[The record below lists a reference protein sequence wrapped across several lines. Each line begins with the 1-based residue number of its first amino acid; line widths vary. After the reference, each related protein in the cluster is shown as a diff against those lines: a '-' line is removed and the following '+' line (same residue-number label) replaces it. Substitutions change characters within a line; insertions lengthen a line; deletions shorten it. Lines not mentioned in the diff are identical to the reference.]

1 MWQKQLHLFEVPFY
15 YIEYGIAQLGAIA
28 VFRNYKSNKQKAI
41 EQYKQALALG
51 YTQSIG
57 KVFETAGVKFDFSEN
72 YIKELATFIQKELN
86 SI

>member
-1 MWQKQLHLFEVPFY
+1 MCKALIIEVRLLHRVWNCATWGY
-15 YIEYGIAQLGAIA
+15 CS
-28 VFRNYKSNKQKAI
+28 FRNYKSNKQKAI